1 METPLGVLGKV
12 RTVNRSLD
20 PIPFILVLVC
30 AALIAV
36 TSSQFIYAPG
46 MYVGFSDVPAAATTQ
61 IKTPVSRSGDM
72 AKTATTVTLVSARG
86 TGIYVVAGR
95 VVDREGLKNE
105 LHKLAQ
111 QPEAL
116 SRPILVK
123 ADALLTL
130 QSFVSVCDL
139 IRAEGF
145 PGVLIASDSH

>member
-1 METPLGVLGKV
+1 MNTPLGVLSKV
-12 RTVNRSLD
+12 RSVNRSYD
-20 PIPFILVLVC
+20 AIPFVLVLVC
-30 AALIAV
+30 AAMVSVL
-36 TSSQFIYAPG
+36 SSRFIYAPG
-46 MYVGFSDVPAAATTQ
+46 MYVGFNDIPAAASTEVKVPT
-61 IKTPVSRSGDM
+61 SRSSDI

-111 QPEAL
+111 QSELL
-116 SRPILVK
+116 SRPVLVK

-130 QSFVSVCDL
+130 QSFMNVCDL

>member
-1 METPLGVLGKV
+1 MQSPLGVLEKV
-12 RTVNRSLD
+12 RAVNRNVD
-20 PIPFILVLVC
+20 PVPFILVLLC
-30 AALIAV
+30 AALVATL
-36 TSSQFIYAPG
+36 TSHFIYAPG
-46 MYVGFSDVPAAATTQ
+46 MYVGFSDTPAAATTQ
-61 IKTPVSRSGDM
+61 LKTPISRSTDI

-95 VVDREGLKNE
+95 VVDREGLRSE

-111 QPEAL
+111 MPEAL

-130 QSFVSVCDL
+130 QSFVTVCDL

-145 PGVLIASDSH
+145 PGVLIASDEH